1 MRACWARWW
10 PGHAGGTR
18 AGRRAGQCMR
28 AAARAQQVPRMLAW
42 AQGGEERWPSCS
54 WSRRWSCCQRWGG
67 LHGRQQACAWAETM
81 AVAVTVAVVTVGVK
95 EGVGPVVG
103 WAGAAHQPAARSR
116 VLMRSCAHARWLTLS
131 DGWHQPAL
139 PLCFGRHVWLAQAL
153 LASCALRHA
162 SCVRRQASHGAASR
176 VIRADPPLAPPRTK
190 GDGDGPARE
199 QPVGWSHQLPTTR
212 PAAATVLGEARS
224 SEWLRG
230 SVALDAKRE
239 RFVHAAPARAA
250 LQSRYRKSYGKE

>member
-116 VLMRSCAHARWLTLS
+116 VLMRSCAHTRWLTLS

-139 PLCFGRHVWLAQAL
+139 PLCFGRHVWLAHAL

-162 SCVRRQASHGAASR
+162 SGVMRHASGVRRHTVQHHASSALTRRLHPRGRREMVMGQRASSPWAGR
-176 VIRADPPLAPPRTK
+176 TNSLPHRLPLRRFS
-190 GDGDGPARE
+190 AR
-199 QPVGWSHQLPTTR
+199 L
-212 PAAATVLGEARS
+212 EARS
-224 SEWLRG
+224 GCEGLWR
-230 SVALDAKRE
+230 
-239 RFVHAAPARAA
+239 
-250 LQSRYRKSYGKE
+250 